1 MQNRVS
7 TSYARILYDYLESRG
22 LDAVVSLDHPAPP
35 IDHTGH
41 SFMDLRELAVLFAK
55 ADRLLAEPALGLKVG
70 ATIKPH
76 HIGLVGYLLTHCR
89 NLAHA
94 MYRHNEFERLYWD
107 GNLGRIRP
115 ELFGA
120 RILWDPIP
128 HLMNRLLEECNLAAF
143 VSFARTIAGAPHE
156 NPVDVHFSF
165 PEPKDRSVYDDFFRC
180 PVHFNARHLS
190 VSISWANLLRPLVA
204 PDESLHHILE
214 LQARERIA
222 KIPARGDFLGQLR
235 AVIAAR
241 LTHETPDLARCAEQL
256 NCSART
262 LQRRLEGLGTSFQD
276 ELDRTRRD
284 LAESY
289 LADPGLKLSEL
300 SLLLGYAEQSVF
312 TRAFKRWTGVTPARW
327 RKQLGR

>member
-1 MQNRVS
+1 MPNRVS

-22 LDAVVSLDHPAPP
+22 MDAAATLGRPAPP
-35 IDHTGH
+35 IDPTGH
-41 SFMDLRELAVLFAK
+41 SFMELRELTALFSR
-55 ADRLLAEPALGLKVG
+55 ADEELGEPALGLKVG
-70 ATIKPH
+70 AIIQPH
-76 HIGLVGYLLTHCR
+76 HIGLLGYLLTHCR

-107 GNLGRIRP
+107 GHLGTIRP

-120 RILWDPIP
+120 RILWEPAP
-128 HLMNRLLEECNLAAF
+128 HLMGRALEECNVAAF
-143 VSFARTIAGAPHE
+143 VSFARNIAGLPHE
-156 NPVDVHFSF
+156 GPVDVHFSF
-165 PEPKDRSVYDDFFRC
+165 PEPADRSIYEDFFKC

-190 VSISWANLLRPLVA
+190 IAISWTHLLRPLVA

-222 KIPARGDFLGQLR
+222 KIPARGDFLAQLR

-241 LTHETPDLARCAEQL
+241 LTHQAPDLTLCAAHMS
-256 NCSART
+256 CSART
-262 LQRRLEGLGTSFQD
+262 LQRRLEGLGTSFQE
-276 ELDRTRRD
+276 ELDRTRQD

-289 LADPGLKLSEL
+289 LSDPGLKLSEL

-312 TRAFKRWTGVTPARW
+312 TRAFKRWTGVSPARW
-327 RKQLGR
+327 RKQRGR